1 MRFGEQFEYHRIPE
15 WYHMYLNYHAL
26 KLQIEI
32 FKNGCESRKPNTLRI
47 SIKEGSSATK

>member
-15 WYHMYLNYHAL
+15 WYHKYLNYHAL

-32 FKNGCESRKPNTLRI
+32 FKNGCEF
-47 SIKEGSSATK
+47 G